1 MSKTRILLGIAAIVM
16 VAGGTVFGQTGY
28 DRRSDRGPD
37 PYPYPGRYPGENY
50 ADDLAKFHPGEF
62 NPFVDHDRFE
72 SDYQFFAPV
81 DDEVDYF
88 SGIDKPNTGWFFD
101 YRRLYW
107 NVSRPSN
114 APINTGGDFTW
125 GNQINLGYWTE
136 KDHGWLIEYVHVD
149 GPTTTGN
156 NDANFTSIE
165 LSKTYRTDIFRKP
178 GDSFEVFF
186 GGRFVDFT
194 DRSQLVFGPGNA
206 LFDVPTNNKILQ
218 GVIGTKF
225 SRRHGHWLISAETRI
240 APGANAMGTANIAA
254 GSTSSSGAFAF
265 TYSADAR
272 AMASYQVTRDFA
284 LSIGAEYQLFARG
297 ISRNGAIQ
305 DRKLGMGGAMVG
317 FTFNR

>member
-1 MSKTRILLGIAAIVM
+1 MTAVVLAVSGA
-16 VAGGTVFGQTGY
+16 VFAQTGY
-28 DRRSDRGPD
+28 NNRLDTGPD
-37 PYPYPGRYPGENY
+37 PYPYPGRYPGENF

-72 SDYQFFAPV
+72 TDYQFFAPV

-88 SGIDKPNTGWFFD
+88 AGIDKPNTGWFFD
-101 YRRLYW
+101 YRRVYW

-114 APINTGGDFTW
+114 APVNIGGDFTW
-125 GNQINLGYWTE
+125 GNQINFGYWTE
-136 KDHGWLIEYVHVD
+136 KDHGWLVEFVHID
-149 GPTTTGN
+149 GPTDVGN
-156 NDANFTSIE
+156 NDANYTSIE
-165 LSKTYRTDIFRKP
+165 LSKTYRTDIFTRP

-194 DRSQLVFGPGNA
+194 DQSQVAFLQFGGLA
-206 LFDVPTNNKILQ
+206 TVPTVNKIFQ

-240 APGANAMGTANIAA
+240 APGANAMGVANIVGANV
-254 GSTSSSGAFAF
+254 SSQGAFAF

-272 AMASYQVTRDFA
+272 AIASYQVTRDFA

-317 FTFNR
+317 FTYNR